1 MAEAEAGAH
10 CSREQ
15 ITARLAD
22 YIAAELGWTEPED
35 RDNAAENATL
45 AVDGLVDSA
54 DLFPSDR
61 WDEDCHQCTRRIG
74 DHTVDGRC
82 PPEVTGYVV
91 LTTQADGTLA
101 ADWED
106 GEVHVDQ
113 AAAGAMLVAARCSVG
128 QHAAVLGVVF
138 QVADG

>member
-1 MAEAEAGAH
+1 MAAEAGAH

-91 LTTQADGTLA
+91 LTTQADGTLD
-101 ADWED
+101 ADWD
-106 GEVHVDQ
+106 GEVHATQ
-113 AAAGAMLVAARCSVG
+113 AAADAALADAHRELGAD
-128 QHAAVLGVVF
+128 AAVLGVVF
-138 QVADG
+138 QVAGG